1 MQSPSDSP
9 LVPSYRQIAQGLQF
23 QLGVFSALLVVCIWS
38 GWLISVR
45 YSSDSLLQVFDLA
58 MMRYGIP
65 ALILSPFVWKAR
77 KQIMLTPK
85 GYLIGMTLGAG
96 IPFFYL
102 SATGLQYAPV
112 VHAGLLIPG
121 TFPVFVT
128 LMAMLFYKEPVNPK
142 RLIGLSMILVGVVV
156 LLLPTLLNQEL
167 SVLKGDMMLLGAS
180 ACWAIYTVS
189 MRVAGLPPLAA
200 AGILCLGSTI
210 LLLPLSFFGIVESG
224 ISQASSTEIAMQLVM
239 QALGAGLLAGF
250 FYGFAINRLGAENTS
265 AIGSLTPVVAGLAA
279 IPLLGEALSLPA
291 MIGMI
296 CICFGVL
303 KASGLKLGKRI
314 TA

>member
-9 LVPSYRQIAQGLQF
+9 VIPSYRQIAQGLQF
-23 QLGVFSALLVVCIWS
+23 QLGVVSALLVVCIWS

-45 YSSDSLLQVFDLA
+45 YSSDSFLQVFDLA

-65 ALILSPFVWKAR
+65 AFILSPFVWKAR
-77 KQIMLTPK
+77 KQIRLTPK
-85 GYLIGMTLGAG
+85 AYLIGMTLGAG

-128 LMAMLFYKEPVNPK
+128 LMAMLFYKEPVNPT
-142 RLIGLSMILVGVVV
+142 RLIGLSMILVGVAV
-156 LLLPTLLNQEL
+156 LLLPTLLNQDI

-200 AGILCLGSTI
+200 AGILCLGSTFI
-210 LLLPLSFFGIVESG
+210 LLTLSCLGIVESG
-224 ISQASSTEIAMQLVM
+224 LSQASSTEMAMQLIM

-279 IPLLGEALSLPA
+279 IPLLGEVLSLPA

-314 TA
+314 TV

>member
-1 MQSPSDSP
+1 MQSSSNTPAP
-9 LVPSYRQIAQGLQF
+9 PSYRHIAQGIQF
-23 QLGVFSALLVVCIWS
+23 QLGVVSALLVVCIWS
-38 GWLISVR
+38 GWMISVR
-45 YSSDSLLQVFDLA
+45 YSSGSFLQTFDLA

-65 ALILSPFVWKAR
+65 ALVLSPFVWKAR

-102 SATGLQYAPV
+102 CATGLKYAPV

-121 TFPVFVT
+121 TFPIFVT
-128 LMAMLFYKEPVNPK
+128 MIAIIFYKEPINPM
-142 RLIGLSMILVGVVV
+142 RLMGLSMILVGVIV
-156 LLLPTLLNQEL
+156 LLAPTLLNQQL
-167 SVLKGDMMLLGAS
+167 GVLKGDFMLLGAS

-200 AGILCLGSTI
+200 AGILCLGST
-210 LLLPLSFFGIVESG
+210 LMLLPLYVAGILESG
-224 ISQASSTEIAMQLVM
+224 ISQASSAEVAMQLII

-279 IPLLGEALSLPA
+279 IPLLGETLSLPA